1 MYAVA
6 ILRYRRPLDEVVAIQ
21 DAHRA
26 YTARL
31 KAEGTL
37 VASGPCVPRT
47 AGVLLLRVPDAGHLA
62 ALDRV
67 RDEDPYTRAGVVQY
81 ELLPW
86 APTTGLA
93 ELERAAA
100 PGAPS
105 PPGAS
110 PQAV

>member
-6 ILRYRRPLDEVVAIQ
+6 VLRYVRPLDEVVKVQ

-37 VASGPCVPRT
+37 VASGPCVPRE
-47 AGVLLLRVPDAGHLA
+47 AGILLLRVPDEGHRA

-67 RDEDPYTRAGVVQY
+67 RDEDPYTQAGVVAY
-81 ELLPW
+81 ELLAW
-86 APTTGLA
+86 APVTGLA
-93 ELERAAA
+93 DLDRAAGPA
-100 PGAPS
+100 PDLPAD
-105 PPGAS
+105 
-110 PQAV
+110 

>member
-6 ILRYRRPLDEVVAIQ
+6 ILRYRRPLDEVVTVQ

-31 KAEGTL
+31 KAEGTI

-47 AGVLLLRVPDAGHLA
+47 AGVLLLRVPDQGYEA

-67 RDEDPYTRAGVVQY
+67 RDEDPYTRSGMVQY

-93 ELERAAA
+93 DLDGVAGPAPEL
-100 PGAPS
+100 PS
-105 PPGAS
+105 D
-110 PQAV
+110 

>member
-6 ILRYRRPLDEVVAIQ
+6 ILRYRRPLDEVVTVQ

-47 AGVLLLRVPDAGHLA
+47 AGVLLLRVPDEGHLA

-67 RDEDPYTRAGVVQY
+67 RDEDPYTRAGMVQY
-81 ELLPW
+81 EILP
-86 APTTGLA
+86 G
-93 ELERAAA
+93 RRRR
-100 PGAPS
+100 
-105 PPGAS
+105 AS
-110 PQAV
+110 PTWSARRARGPRAGAADA

>member
-1 MYAVA
+1 MYAIA
-6 ILRYRRPLDEVVAIQ
+6 ILRYRRPLDEVVAVQ

-31 KAEGTL
+31 KAEGTI

-47 AGVLLLRVPDAGHLA
+47 AGVLLLRVPDEGHLA

-67 RDEDPYTRAGVVQY
+67 RDADPYTQAGVVQY

-93 ELERAAA
+93 DLERAAA
-100 PGAPS
+100 GALDLPTS
-105 PPGAS
+105 
-110 PQAV
+110 